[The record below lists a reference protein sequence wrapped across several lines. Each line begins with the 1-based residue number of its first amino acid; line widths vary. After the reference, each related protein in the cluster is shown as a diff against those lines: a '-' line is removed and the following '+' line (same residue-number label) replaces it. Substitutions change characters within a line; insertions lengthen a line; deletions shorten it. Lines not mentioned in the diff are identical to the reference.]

1 MAGLNKV
8 LLIGNLGADPEVR
21 HLDGNKAVAN
31 FNIAT
36 TETYQNKN
44 GERVDQTEW
53 HRIELWDGLA
63 GVAEKY
69 LKKGSKVFIEGKLK
83 TDSYTDKEGVNRTST
98 KIRATSMTML
108 DSRPSQD
115 GGSSSQGYNAP
126 QQQASSAPSP
136 SADYSQNAPV
146 GNSSDD
152 LDELPF

>member
-21 HLDGNKAVAN
+21 HLEANKMVAN

-36 TETYQNKN
+36 TESYQNRN

-69 LKKGSKVFIEGKLK
+69 LKKGSKVFIEGKIR
-83 TDSYTDKEGVNRTST
+83 TESWTDKDGVNRQTT
-98 KIRATSMTML
+98 KIRATGMTML
-108 DSRPSQD
+108 DSRQ
-115 GGSSSQGYNAP
+115 GGSQEGGGAPAYSAPASNPAVPSSDFSG
-126 QQQASSAPSP
+126 SSAPM
-136 SADYSQNAPV
+136 
-146 GNSSDD
+146 GGGSDD